1 MKTTSPIP
9 AGRLAAAL
17 SLLVALP
24 CAAFAADMNV
34 VPYLSTYYIE
44 PTVAVGST
52 VRIDYYVTDAE
63 QGEYLRDESQTF
75 TVDYWVNGVKTTLAD
90 VASGD
95 RSLKF
100 PAPPKGR
107 ALFAL
112 QATDREG
119 RKSHRFFQEFRVVD
133 PAEEAIKPEQVLTPD
148 LARFGIHADNTHPVE
163 TTAGLTAMLK
173 WASTN
178 GYRKIVLPAG
188 ATFAIHYSNTVQ
200 MASGVTLDMNGSTFK
215 LEPSFV
221 NGSLM
226 LEFVDC
232 VDSHVVN
239 GTFIGDLNERD
250 FSDPKNHAEWVNCMS
265 ISQGSEY
272 CTVED
277 VTIRDITGYG
287 TCTNHRHSYDR
298 SQPVKGFSPGDLDAQ
313 GQEVAS
319 ETRVTSAGFTD
330 IRTFV
335 KTHGFFQLGIYLG
348 YQGNPADHWVYRA
361 HLYDVDQNFLE
372 TVEGYMYRRLH
383 PRADAAFVRFT
394 LLGTATPEN
403 LCVYNFRAPYN
414 CAYRNIRHENIR
426 CVGMALAG
434 FNNML
439 VEGCTFENC
448 GWKLAKC
455 AFDAEDGWDMMQDL
469 TFRGNV
475 FGKNPVNEF
484 LTCGGHNFVMEK
496 NVMKAYIW
504 DRTRSY
510 VFRGNEL
517 KSANFRFA
525 TLKRTGYPRIV
536 RNRIATGTT
545 LVQAHEGPEKAFAIR
560 ENHCEGGVSVSG
572 KAPWR
577 TYFYRCQIAGGA
589 LNANVV
595 DCDVTA
601 VTNAGASF
609 AIAGSRIKN
618 SFLKSS
624 GNDGVATI
632 TASQLADTACP
643 VQGTTLIVSNS
654 TLRNVVFPIT
664 GDWNTRHTIVLDGNT
679 IETALPDLVNI
690 GNTYNRI
697 SLRNNRIAATAPGFA
712 AVHLRNPVKGDNP
725 VVEAVNNTFAAESGW
740 VVQADRPPSEGV
752 PRTIR
757 LSGNKLSGLAPVGDV
772 LRDAA
777 SVRIDME

>member
-1 MKTTSPIP
+1 MKTTSPISP
-9 AGRLAAAL
+9 RRLSAAL
-17 SLLVALP
+17 SLVVALP
-24 CAAFAADMNV
+24 IAAIAADMNA

-44 PTVAVGST
+44 PAVPVGST
-52 VRIDYYVTDAE
+52 VEIDYYVTDAE
-63 QGEYLRDESQTF
+63 HGEYLRDEPRTF
-75 TVDYWVNGVKTTLAD
+75 TVDYWVNGAKTTLAD

-95 RSLKF
+95 RVLTF

-107 ALFAL
+107 VLFAL

-119 RKSHRFFQEFRVVD
+119 RKSHRLFQEFRVVD
-133 PAEEAIKPEQVLTPD
+133 PAEQAIPLAQVLKPD
-148 LARFGIHADNTHPVE
+148 LVRFGVHADNTHPIE

-178 GYRKIVLPAG
+178 GYRKVVLPAG
-188 ATFAIHYSNTVQ
+188 ATFAIHCSNTVQ

-215 LEPSFV
+215 LEPSLV

-298 SQPVKGFSPGDLDAQ
+298 SQPVKGFASGDLDAQ
-313 GQEVAS
+313 GGEIAS

-361 HLYDVDQNFLE
+361 HLYDADQNYLE
-372 TVEGYMYRRLH
+372 TVEGYMYRRLY
-383 PRADAAFVRFT
+383 PRPDAAFARFT

-403 LCVYNFRAPYN
+403 LCAYNFRAPYN

-475 FGKNPVNEF
+475 FGKNPVNEY

-496 NVMKAYIW
+496 NVMKTYIW

-510 VFRGNEL
+510 VFRDNEL

-525 TLKRTGYPRIV
+525 TLKRTGYPRIY
-536 RNRIATGTT
+536 RNRIAGGTT
-545 LVQAHEGPEKAFAIR
+545 LAQVHDGPEKAFAIR
-560 ENHCEGGVSVSG
+560 ENDCEGGVSTSG
-572 KAPWR
+572 KAPLR

-589 LNANVV
+589 LNAQMI
-595 DCDVTA
+595 DCDVVA

-609 AIAGSRIKN
+609 AIAGSRIQD

-624 GNDGVATI
+624 GNDVVATI
-632 TASQLADTACP
+632 VDSQLSDTACP
-643 VQGTTLIVSNS
+643 VQGSTLIVSNS
-654 TLRNVVFPIT
+654 TLTDVFFPIT
-664 GDWNTRHTIVLDGNT
+664 GDWNTNHVIVLEGNT
-679 IETALPDLVNI
+679 IETSLPELVNI

-697 SLRNNRIAATAPGFA
+697 SLTGNRIKATAPNFT
-712 AVHLRNPVKGDNP
+712 AVLLRNPINGTNP
-725 VVEAVNNTFAAESGW
+725 VVEAVDNTFTAESGW
-740 VVQADRPPSEGV
+740 VVKADRPPADDV
-752 PRTIR
+752 PRMFR
-757 LSGNKLSGLAPVGDV
+757 FSGNKLDGLELLDETIKKSQ
-772 LRDAA
+772 AA
-777 SVRIDME
+777 RIFFE

>member
-1 MKTTSPIP
+1 MHAPLTMTT
-9 AGRLAAAL
+9 GRFAAAAL
-17 SLLVALP
+17 LCSALVS
-24 CAAFAADMNV
+24 AAAAVDMNA
-34 VPYLSTYYIE
+34 VPYISTYYVE
-44 PTVAVGST
+44 PTVSAGSK
-52 VRIDYYVTDAE
+52 VRIEYHVTDAE
-63 QGEYLRDESQTF
+63 QGGYLRDEPQPF
-75 TVDYWVNGVKTTLAD
+75 TVEYWVNDAKTTLRE
-90 VASGD
+90 VPSGD
-95 RSLKF
+95 HVLEF
-100 PAPPKGR
+100 AAPPTGR

-119 RKSHRFFQEFRVVD
+119 RKSHRLFQEFRIVD
-133 PAEEAIKPEQVLTPD
+133 PAEQAIQPAQVLKPD

-178 GYRKIVLPAG
+178 GYRKVVLPAD
-188 ATFAIHYSNTVQ
+188 ATFAIHCSNTVQ
-200 MASGVTLDMNGSTFK
+200 MASGVTLDMNGSAFK
-215 LEPSFV
+215 LETSLV

-239 GTFIGDLNERD
+239 GVFEGDLKERD

-319 ETRVTSAGFTD
+319 ETRVTSLGFTD

-439 VEGCTFENC
+439 VEGCTFVNC

-504 DRTRSY
+504 DRTRGY
-510 VFRGNEL
+510 VFRDNEL

-536 RNRIATGTT
+536 RNRILGGTT
-545 LVQAHEGPEKAFAIR
+545 LAQVHDGPGKAFAIR
-560 ENHCEGGVSVSG
+560 ENRCEGGVSTSG
-572 KAPWR
+572 KTPWR
-577 TYFYRCQIAGGA
+577 TFFYRCQISGGA
-589 LNANVV
+589 LNAQVV
-595 DCDVTA
+595 DCDVVA
-601 VTNAGASF
+601 VTNAGAGFS
-609 AIAGSRIKN
+609 ITGSRIKD

-624 GNDGVATI
+624 GNDVVATI
-632 TASQLADTACP
+632 AGSQLVNTACP
-643 VQGTTLIVSNS
+643 VQGTTLVVSNS
-654 TLRNVVFPIT
+654 TLKDVVFPIT
-664 GDWNTRHTIVLDGNT
+664 GDWNTRHTIILDGNT
-679 IETALPDLVNI
+679 VETSLPGLVDI
-690 GNTYNRI
+690 GNTFNRI
-697 SLRNNRIAATAPGFA
+697 SLRNNRVAASAPGFA
-712 AVHLRNPVKGDNP
+712 AVRLRNPVKGDNP
-725 VVEAVNNTFAAESGW
+725 SVELVGNAFAAKSGW
-740 VVQADRPPSEGV
+740 GVQADRSPPQEV
-752 PRTIR
+752 PCTIR
-757 LSGNKLSGLAPVGDV
+757 FSGNKFDGLEPVSES
-772 LRDAA
+772 LRGIP
-777 SVRIDME
+777 SVRITLD